1 MVFQRWYNKLI
12 FINLS
17 KVSKHMKIIIL
28 ISIIIIFFTSC
39 SKDKSVPNAEIIKF
53 HPEKCGCCW
62 GWDIKYGNDTIR
74 AVDVIVGNTVGYDI
88 SIPIPVYIE
97 LGEMYEPCSSIKHMD
112 FYTIKKIEKVK

>member
-17 KVSKHMKIIIL
+17 KVSKHMKTIIL

-39 SKDKSVPNAEIIKF
+39 SKDKSVANAEIIKF

-88 SIPIPVYIE
+88 STPIPVYIE
-97 LGEMYEPCSSIKHMD
+97 IGERDETCSSIKHMD
-112 FYTIKKIEKVK
+112 FYTIKKIERVK